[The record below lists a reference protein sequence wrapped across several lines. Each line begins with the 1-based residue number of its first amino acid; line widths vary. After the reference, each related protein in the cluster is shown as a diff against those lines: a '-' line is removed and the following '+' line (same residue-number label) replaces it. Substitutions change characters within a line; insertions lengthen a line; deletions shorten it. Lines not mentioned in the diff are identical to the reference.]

1 VRAAGVRAAARAGG
15 VWFLRSK
22 IEEVKNA
29 QRKSEIYRS
38 GVCRYFLNS

>member
-1 VRAAGVRAAARAGG
+1 LGAGVRAAGVRAAARVGG
-15 VWFLRSK
+15 VWFLMSM

-38 GVCRYFLNS
+38 